1 MVCPAVKSS
10 WQGIIIWQHLVL
22 EVLGADGADDK
33 DGGVKAAFAAVVEDL
48 LRHMILDKVG
58 SVIKSCKVM

>member
-22 EVLGADGADDK
+22 EVLGADGVDDK
-33 DGGVKAAFAAVVEDL
+33 DGGVKVAFAAVVSWFVPKICSSTWYWI
-48 LRHMILDKVG
+48 R
-58 SVIKSCKVM
+58 